1 MREYIYI
8 LYNSKYTC
16 GENMKIWSDSK
27 IKTVR
32 VKEDVWREL
41 MILKF
46 RLGRQSLNEVIEEL
60 VNYYYEREGL
70 QSVEPKPKR
79 GSRSE

>member
-1 MREYIYI
+1 MYIKI
-8 LYNSKYTC
+8 RFGC
-16 GENMKIWSDSK
+16 GVRALSK
-27 IKTVR
+27 IKTIR
-32 VKEDVWREL
+32 AKEDVWREL

>member
-1 MREYIYI
+1 
-8 LYNSKYTC
+8 
-16 GENMKIWSDSK
+16 MKIWSDSK
-27 IKTVR
+27 IKTIR

-41 MILKF
+41 MILKY
-46 RLGRQSLNEVIEEL
+46 RQGRQSLNEVIEEL

-79 GSRSE
+79 RG

>member
-1 MREYIYI
+1 
-8 LYNSKYTC
+8 
-16 GENMKIWSDSK
+16 MKIWSDSK
-27 IKTVR
+27 VKTVR

-41 MILKF
+41 MILKY

-60 VNYYYEREGL
+60 VDYYYEREGL

-79 GSRSE
+79 RGLGSER